1 MQAGERGDL
10 PYSGGS
16 LTRMILVGVDFQE
29 GSWVALSRARELSR
43 MTGLPVEV
51 LHVTGY
57 GENLEWKPDPVQV
70 EWLERAGLSPAE
82 VKTRSGVPWVEL
94 IRHARE
100 RGAFL
105 IVAGRHGGVVFQ
117 PAYLGSTA
125 YRLATSA
132 PDPVLLVSTVPEAS
146 ADDRMVGA
154 RNSVHGGQRL

>member
-1 MQAGERGDL
+1 METESENRPL
-10 PYSGGS
+10 SGGF
-16 LTRMILVGVDFQE
+16 LGRMILVGVDFQE
-29 GSWVALSRARELSR
+29 GSWVALNRARELSR

-57 GENLEWKPDPVQV
+57 GESPDWKPDPGQV
-70 EWLERAGLSPAE
+70 EWLEKAGLSPSE

-94 IRHARE
+94 VRYARE

-105 IVAGRHGGVVFQ
+105 IVAGRHGGMAFQ

-132 PDPVLLVSTVPEAS
+132 PDPVLLVSAAPEVLGEGGLARVGRS
-146 ADDRMVGA
+146 AL
-154 RNSVHGGQRL
+154 GGQRL